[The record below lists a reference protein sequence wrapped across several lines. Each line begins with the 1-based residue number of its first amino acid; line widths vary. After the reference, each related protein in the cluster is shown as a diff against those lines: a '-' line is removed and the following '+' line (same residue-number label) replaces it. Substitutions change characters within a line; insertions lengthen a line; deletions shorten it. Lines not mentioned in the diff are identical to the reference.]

1 MTLQSLS
8 SLTPSPGASSVAKT
22 QESALARPERSGQT
36 GLDFSAYL
44 NQAMQSKEWAG
55 SHSPQRQALAD
66 MGPKALERTDAEAQG
81 LNSRPSASTESQTQR
96 DAIGKQP
103 VRDQDRSDNASSGG
117 THQELTQRALR
128 NASLR
133 AAQSRADAT
142 SGGRAGSSNVKTRK
156 TPDRHDDEAH
166 SPSATNN
173 AAGLMPPVMRH
184 PAPPTAG
191 PDTQDAARTTATPV
205 GTAGTLSPEMGDGVS
220 TTPVTAAPDSSG
232 NALEGLASASPG
244 TAGLTTVQLGPH
256 MQIITPGQG
265 VVNEQSLQA
274 FAQSMGIDA
283 NQLQQLITP
292 AATGSVDASGLRAG
306 VTATDALT
314 GTPILP
320 AAPTDASAIDLSQ
333 VVPAGLHLEDLHID
347 WVGGKRGTTD
357 LGTPST
363 LDVLGM
369 REGGI
374 GADAIT
380 SLQESADAG
389 AQEQHPDSNPGM
401 GQSGLGPNARALGPA
416 SAQTAQAPAPQ
427 SMTEHFEKLSAKLA
441 TEMAGRIHEQFSQG
455 EWKMKFALKP
465 ASLGQ
470 VDVQLEMRDGKLAAV
485 LQADNPMTQDLLQNG
500 SQRLR
505 DALSQMG
512 LSQSSVSVGD
522 GRSQAFQG
530 DRQSA
535 GQGSGMA
542 SAHPADNPDNSAST
556 VASTPRRDSL
566 SQLDFYA

>member
-1 MTLQSLS
+1 M
-8 SLTPSPGASSVAKT
+8 
-22 QESALARPERSGQT
+22 RPERSNQA

-44 NQAMQSKEWAG
+44 SQAMQSKEWAG
-55 SHSPQRQALAD
+55 ASNLQRQGLAD
-66 MGPKALERTDAEAQG
+66 LGPKDL
-81 LNSRPSASTESQTQR
+81 
-96 DAIGKQP
+96 
-103 VRDQDRSDNASSGG
+103 DRSAPGPQHKPANNESSGPAQRGASDNKTSHDDTRAQTPNTGG
-117 THQELTQRALR
+117 TRQELTQRALR

-133 AAQSRADAT
+133 AAQARAEANT
-142 SGGRAGSSNVKTRK
+142 SGRAAHGEVKSRK
-156 TPDRHDDEAH
+156 AAARHDDEARA
-166 SPSATNN
+166 ATAANTATSVLPN
-173 AAGLMPPVMRH
+173 AAHHPVQAAADSH
-184 PAPPTAG
+184 AQESLNSANSAVSVATPGVEAGHLLVPAATVST
-191 PDTQDAARTTATPV
+191 PDTSTLATTEAVP
-205 GTAGTLSPEMGDGVS
+205 AQ
-220 TTPVTAAPDSSG
+220 A
-232 NALEGLASASPG
+232 LAS
-244 TAGLTTVQLGPH
+244 AGLTTVQLSPYL
-256 MQIITPGQG
+256 QVITPGQG

-283 NQLQQLITP
+283 QVFKQLSTP
-292 AATGSVDASGLRAG
+292 AAPGSVDISGLRAG
-306 VTATDALT
+306 VTATDALN

-320 AAPTDASAIDLSQ
+320 AAPTDMSAIDLSQ
-333 VVPAGLHLEDLHID
+333 AVPAGLMLEDLHID
-347 WVGGKRGTTD
+347 WLGGRRS
-357 LGTPST
+357 LELSTPST

-369 REGGI
+369 RDGGNSP
-374 GADAIT
+374 DAVV

-389 AQEQHPDSNPGM
+389 TQGQSSDNNPGL
-401 GQSGLGPNARALGPA
+401 GQSHPGANGRTSGTA
-416 SAQTAQAPAPQ
+416 SAQSAHAPAAQ
-427 SMTEHFEKLSAKLA
+427 NMTEHFEKLSAKLA

-530 DRQSA
+530 DRQSG
-535 GQGSGMA
+535 GQGSGTA
-542 SAHPADNPDNSAST
+542 SSHPSDSLDDSVPA
-556 VASTPRRDSL
+556 VANAPRRNSL

>member
-1 MTLQSLS
+1 M
-8 SLTPSPGASSVAKT
+8 
-22 QESALARPERSGQT
+22 RPERSNQA

-44 NQAMQSKEWAG
+44 SQAMQSKEWAG
-55 SHSPQRQALAD
+55 ASNLQRQGLAD
-66 MGPKALERTDAEAQG
+66 LGPKDL
-81 LNSRPSASTESQTQR
+81 
-96 DAIGKQP
+96 
-103 VRDQDRSDNASSGG
+103 DRSAPGPQHKPANNESSGPAQRGASDNKTSHDDTRAQTPNTGG
-117 THQELTQRALR
+117 TRQELTQRALR

-133 AAQSRADAT
+133 AAQARAEANT
-142 SGGRAGSSNVKTRK
+142 SGRATHGEVKSRK
-156 TPDRHDDEAH
+156 AAARHDDEARA
-166 SPSATNN
+166 ATAANTATSVLPN
-173 AAGLMPPVMRH
+173 AAHHPVQAAADSH
-184 PAPPTAG
+184 AQKPLNSANSAVSVATPGDEAGHLLVPAAPVSI
-191 PDTQDAARTTATPV
+191 PDTSTLATTEAVP
-205 GTAGTLSPEMGDGVS
+205 AQ
-220 TTPVTAAPDSSG
+220 A
-232 NALEGLASASPG
+232 LAS
-244 TAGLTTVQLGPH
+244 AGLTTVQLSPH
-256 MQIITPGQG
+256 LQVITPGQG

-283 NQLQQLITP
+283 QVFKQLSTP
-292 AATGSVDASGLRAG
+292 AAPGSVDISGLRAG
-306 VTATDALT
+306 VTATDALN

-320 AAPTDASAIDLSQ
+320 AAPTDMSAIDLSQ
-333 VVPAGLHLEDLHID
+333 AVPAGLMLEDLHID
-347 WVGGKRGTTD
+347 WLGGRRS
-357 LGTPST
+357 LELSTPST

-369 REGGI
+369 RDGGNSP
-374 GADAIT
+374 DAVV

-389 AQEQHPDSNPGM
+389 TQGQSSDNNPGL
-401 GQSGLGPNARALGPA
+401 GQSHPGANGRTSGTA
-416 SAQTAQAPAPQ
+416 SAQSAHAPAAQ
-427 SMTEHFEKLSAKLA
+427 NMTEHFEKLSAKLA

-530 DRQSA
+530 DRQSG
-535 GQGSGMA
+535 GQGSGTA
-542 SAHPADNPDNSAST
+542 SSHPSDSLDDSVPA
-556 VASTPRRDSL
+556 VANAPRRNSL

>member
-1 MTLQSLS
+1 MTFQSLS
-8 SLTPSPGASSVAKT
+8 SLPAGPGASSVAKT
-22 QESALARPERSGQT
+22 QESAAARPERTGQT
-36 GLDFSAYL
+36 GVDFSAYL
-44 NQAMQSKEWAG
+44 NQVMQSKDWASA
-55 SHSPQRQALAD
+55 SHLQRQGLAD
-66 MGPKALERTDAEAQG
+66 LGPQALKSAAPDPSSNTSPNQSERATTEQRAAIEARS
-81 LNSRPSASTESQTQR
+81 SRDDT
-96 DAIGKQP
+96 
-103 VRDQDRSDNASSGG
+103 RSVKNGAGG

-133 AAQSRADAT
+133 AAQSRAESSAV
-142 SGGRAGSSNVKTRK
+142 GRAVNGDHKSRK
-156 TPDRHDDEAH
+156 AASRHDDEAH
-166 SPSATNN
+166 TASATNN
-173 AAGLMPPVMRH
+173 PAGIVPNAVQH
-184 PAPPTAG
+184 PLPQADDARV
-191 PDTQDAARTTATPV
+191 QDAARSTPPQVGMAGVPGTEAQTSLAQATQLTTTDLP
-205 GTAGTLSPEMGDGVS
+205 AGQASNTVL
-220 TTPVTAAPDSSG
+220 TQ
-232 NALEGLASASPG
+232 ASAA
-244 TAGLTTVQLGPH
+244 AGLTTVQLSPQMH
-256 MQIITPGQG
+256 IITPDQG

-283 NQLQQLITP
+283 NQFQQLLFPT
-292 AATGSVDASGLRAG
+292 ATGSVDASGLRAG
-306 VTATDALT
+306 VTATDALI

-320 AAPTDASAIDLSQ
+320 AAPTDLSAIDLSQ
-333 VVPAGLHLEDLHID
+333 VIPAGLQLEDLHID
-347 WVGGKRGTTD
+347 WMGGRRSTD
-357 LGTPST
+357 LSTPST

-369 REGGI
+369 RDGGL

-380 SLQESADAG
+380 ALQESADAG
-389 AQEQHPDSNPGM
+389 AQGQQPDSNPGM
-401 GQSGLGPNARALGPA
+401 GQSGLGGQARTAGPT
-416 SAQTAQAPAPQ
+416 SAQAANAPAPQ

-522 GRSQAFQG
+522 GRSQSFQG
-530 DRQSA
+530 DRQSG
-535 GQGSGMA
+535 GQGSGMG
-542 SAHPADNPDNSAST
+542 SARPTDHPDDAVTT
-556 VASTPRRDSL
+556 VANAPRRNSL

>member
-1 MTLQSLS
+1 
-8 SLTPSPGASSVAKT
+8 V
-22 QESALARPERSGQT
+22 RPERSNQA

-44 NQAMQSKEWAG
+44 SQAMQSKEWAG
-55 SHSPQRQALAD
+55 ASNLQRQGLAD
-66 MGPKALERTDAEAQG
+66 LGPKDL
-81 LNSRPSASTESQTQR
+81 
-96 DAIGKQP
+96 
-103 VRDQDRSDNASSGG
+103 DRSAPGPQHKPANNESSGPAQRGASDNKTSHDDTRAQTPNTGG
-117 THQELTQRALR
+117 TRQELTQRALR

-133 AAQSRADAT
+133 AAQARAEANT
-142 SGGRAGSSNVKTRK
+142 SGRAAHGEVKSRK
-156 TPDRHDDEAH
+156 AAARHDDEARA
-166 SPSATNN
+166 ATAANTATSVLPN
-173 AAGLMPPVMRH
+173 AAHHPVQAAADSH
-184 PAPPTAG
+184 AQKPLNSANSAVSVATPGVEAGHLLVPAAPVSI
-191 PDTQDAARTTATPV
+191 PDTTTLATTGAVP
-205 GTAGTLSPEMGDGVS
+205 AQ
-220 TTPVTAAPDSSG
+220 A
-232 NALEGLASASPG
+232 LAS
-244 TAGLTTVQLGPH
+244 AGLTTVQLSPH
-256 MQIITPGQG
+256 LQVITPGQG

-283 NQLQQLITP
+283 QVFKQLSTP
-292 AATGSVDASGLRAG
+292 AAPGSVDTSGLRAG
-306 VTATDALT
+306 VTATDALN

-320 AAPTDASAIDLSQ
+320 AAPTDMSAIDLSQ
-333 VVPAGLHLEDLHID
+333 AVPAGLMLEDLHID
-347 WVGGKRGTTD
+347 WLGGRRS
-357 LGTPST
+357 LELSTPST

-369 REGGI
+369 RDGGNSP
-374 GADAIT
+374 DAVV

-389 AQEQHPDSNPGM
+389 TQGQSSDNNPGL
-401 GQSGLGPNARALGPA
+401 GQSHPGANGRASGTA
-416 SAQTAQAPAPQ
+416 SAQSAHAPAAQ
-427 SMTEHFEKLSAKLA
+427 NMTEHFEKLSAKLA

-530 DRQSA
+530 DRQSG
-535 GQGSGMA
+535 GQGSGTA
-542 SAHPADNPDNSAST
+542 SSHPSDSLDDSVPA
-556 VASTPRRDSL
+556 VANAPRRNSL

>member
-1 MTLQSLS
+1 M
-8 SLTPSPGASSVAKT
+8 
-22 QESALARPERSGQT
+22 RPERSNQA

-44 NQAMQSKEWAG
+44 SQAMQSKEWAG
-55 SHSPQRQALAD
+55 ASNLQRQGLAD
-66 MGPKALERTDAEAQG
+66 LGPKDL
-81 LNSRPSASTESQTQR
+81 
-96 DAIGKQP
+96 
-103 VRDQDRSDNASSGG
+103 DRSAPGPQHKPANNESSGPAQRGASDNKTSHDDTRAQTPNTGG
-117 THQELTQRALR
+117 TRQELTQRALR

-133 AAQSRADAT
+133 AAQARAEANT
-142 SGGRAGSSNVKTRK
+142 SGRAAHGEVKSRK
-156 TPDRHDDEAH
+156 AAARHDDEARA
-166 SPSATNN
+166 ATAANTATSVLPN
-173 AAGLMPPVMRH
+173 AAHHPVQAAADSH
-184 PAPPTAG
+184 AQESLNSANSAVSVATPGVEAGHLLVPAATVNT
-191 PDTQDAARTTATPV
+191 PDTSTLATTEAVP
-205 GTAGTLSPEMGDGVS
+205 AQ
-220 TTPVTAAPDSSG
+220 A
-232 NALEGLASASPG
+232 LAS
-244 TAGLTTVQLGPH
+244 AGLTTVQLSPYL
-256 MQIITPGQG
+256 QVITPGQG

-283 NQLQQLITP
+283 QVFKQLSTP
-292 AATGSVDASGLRAG
+292 AAPGSVDISGLRAG
-306 VTATDALT
+306 VTATDALN

-320 AAPTDASAIDLSQ
+320 AAPTDMSAIDLSQ
-333 VVPAGLHLEDLHID
+333 AVPAGLMLEDLHID
-347 WVGGKRGTTD
+347 WLGGRRS
-357 LGTPST
+357 LELSTPST

-369 REGGI
+369 RDGGNSP
-374 GADAIT
+374 DAIV

-389 AQEQHPDSNPGM
+389 TQGQSSDNNPGL
-401 GQSGLGPNARALGPA
+401 GQSHPGANGRTSGTA
-416 SAQTAQAPAPQ
+416 SAQSAHAPAAQ
-427 SMTEHFEKLSAKLA
+427 NMTEHFEKLSAKLA

-530 DRQSA
+530 DRQSG
-535 GQGSGMA
+535 GQGSGTA
-542 SAHPADNPDNSAST
+542 SSHPSDSLDDSVPA
-556 VASTPRRDSL
+556 VANAPRRNSL

>member
-1 MTLQSLS
+1 M
-8 SLTPSPGASSVAKT
+8 
-22 QESALARPERSGQT
+22 RPERSNQA

-44 NQAMQSKEWAG
+44 SQAMQSKEWAG
-55 SHSPQRQALAD
+55 ASNLQRQGLAD
-66 MGPKALERTDAEAQG
+66 LGPKDL
-81 LNSRPSASTESQTQR
+81 
-96 DAIGKQP
+96 
-103 VRDQDRSDNASSGG
+103 DRSAPGAQPKPASHESAGSAQRGASDNKTPRDDTRAETPTAGG
-117 THQELTQRALR
+117 TRQELTQRALR

-133 AAQSRADAT
+133 AAQARAEANT
-142 SGGRAGSSNVKTRK
+142 SGRAAHGEVKSRK
-156 TPDRHDDEAH
+156 AAARHDDEARA
-166 SPSATNN
+166 ATAANTATSVLPN
-173 AAGLMPPVMRH
+173 AAHHPVQAAADSH
-184 PAPPTAG
+184 AQESLNSANSAVSVATPGVEAGHLLVPAAPVSI
-191 PDTQDAARTTATPV
+191 PDTSTLATTGAVP
-205 GTAGTLSPEMGDGVS
+205 AQ
-220 TTPVTAAPDSSG
+220 A
-232 NALEGLASASPG
+232 LAS
-244 TAGLTTVQLGPH
+244 AGLTTVQLSPYL
-256 MQIITPGQG
+256 QVITPGQG

-283 NQLQQLITP
+283 QVFKQLSTP
-292 AATGSVDASGLRAG
+292 AAPGSVDISGLRAG
-306 VTATDALT
+306 VTATDALN

-320 AAPTDASAIDLSQ
+320 AAPTDMSAIDLSQ
-333 VVPAGLHLEDLHID
+333 AVPAGLMLEDLHID
-347 WVGGKRGTTD
+347 WLGGRRS
-357 LGTPST
+357 LELSTPST

-369 REGGI
+369 RDGGNSP
-374 GADAIT
+374 DAVV

-389 AQEQHPDSNPGM
+389 TQGQSSDNNPGL
-401 GQSGLGPNARALGPA
+401 GQSHPGANGRTSGTA
-416 SAQTAQAPAPQ
+416 SAQSAHAPAAQ
-427 SMTEHFEKLSAKLA
+427 NMTEHFEKLSAKLA

-530 DRQSA
+530 DRQSG
-535 GQGSGMA
+535 GQGSGTA
-542 SAHPADNPDNSAST
+542 SSHPSDSLDDSVPA
-556 VASTPRRDSL
+556 VANAPRRNSL

>member
-1 MTLQSLS
+1 M
-8 SLTPSPGASSVAKT
+8 
-22 QESALARPERSGQT
+22 RPERSNQA

-44 NQAMQSKEWAG
+44 SQAMQSKEWAG
-55 SHSPQRQALAD
+55 ASNLQRQGLAD
-66 MGPKALERTDAEAQG
+66 LGPKDL
-81 LNSRPSASTESQTQR
+81 
-96 DAIGKQP
+96 
-103 VRDQDRSDNASSGG
+103 DRSAPGPQHKPANNESSGPAQRGASDNKTSHDDTRAQTPNTGG
-117 THQELTQRALR
+117 TRQELTQRALR

-133 AAQSRADAT
+133 AAQARAEANT
-142 SGGRAGSSNVKTRK
+142 SGRAAHGEVKSRK
-156 TPDRHDDEAH
+156 AAARHDDEARA
-166 SPSATNN
+166 ATAANTATSVLPN
-173 AAGLMPPVMRH
+173 AAHHPVQAAADSH
-184 PAPPTAG
+184 AQESLNSANSAASVATPGVEAGHLLVPAAPVSI
-191 PDTQDAARTTATPV
+191 PDTSTLATTGAVP
-205 GTAGTLSPEMGDGVS
+205 AQ
-220 TTPVTAAPDSSG
+220 A
-232 NALEGLASASPG
+232 LAS
-244 TAGLTTVQLGPH
+244 AGLTTVQLSPH
-256 MQIITPGQG
+256 LQVITPGQG

-283 NQLQQLITP
+283 QVFKQLSTP
-292 AATGSVDASGLRAG
+292 AAPGSVNISGLRAG
-306 VTATDALT
+306 VTATDALN

-320 AAPTDASAIDLSQ
+320 AAPTDMSAIDLSQ
-333 VVPAGLHLEDLHID
+333 AVPAGLMLEDLHID
-347 WVGGKRGTTD
+347 WLGGRRS
-357 LGTPST
+357 LELSTPST

-369 REGGI
+369 RDGGNSP
-374 GADAIT
+374 DAVV

-389 AQEQHPDSNPGM
+389 TQGQSSDNNPGL
-401 GQSGLGPNARALGPA
+401 GQSHPGANGRASGTA
-416 SAQTAQAPAPQ
+416 SAQSAHAPAAQ
-427 SMTEHFEKLSAKLA
+427 NMTEHFEKLSAKLA

-530 DRQSA
+530 DRQSG
-535 GQGSGMA
+535 GQGSGTA
-542 SAHPADNPDNSAST
+542 SSHPSDSLDDSVPA
-556 VASTPRRDSL
+556 VANAPRRNSL

>member
-1 MTLQSLS
+1 M
-8 SLTPSPGASSVAKT
+8 
-22 QESALARPERSGQT
+22 RPERSNQA

-44 NQAMQSKEWAG
+44 SQAMQSKEWAG
-55 SHSPQRQALAD
+55 ASNLQRQGLAD
-66 MGPKALERTDAEAQG
+66 LGPKDL
-81 LNSRPSASTESQTQR
+81 
-96 DAIGKQP
+96 
-103 VRDQDRSDNASSGG
+103 DRSAPGPQHKPANNESSGPAQRGASDNKTSHDDTRAQTPNTGG
-117 THQELTQRALR
+117 TRQELTQRALR

-133 AAQSRADAT
+133 AAQARAEANT
-142 SGGRAGSSNVKTRK
+142 SGRAAHGEVKSRK
-156 TPDRHDDEAH
+156 AAARHDDEARA
-166 SPSATNN
+166 ATAANTATSVLPN
-173 AAGLMPPVMRH
+173 AAHHPVQAAADSH
-184 PAPPTAG
+184 AQEPLNSANSAASVATPGDEAGHLLVPAAPVSI
-191 PDTQDAARTTATPV
+191 PDTTTLATTGAVP
-205 GTAGTLSPEMGDGVS
+205 AQ
-220 TTPVTAAPDSSG
+220 A
-232 NALEGLASASPG
+232 LAS
-244 TAGLTTVQLGPH
+244 AGLTTVQLSPH
-256 MQIITPGQG
+256 LQVITPGQG

-283 NQLQQLITP
+283 QVFKQLSTP
-292 AATGSVDASGLRAG
+292 AAPGSVDISGLRAG
-306 VTATDALT
+306 VTATDALN

-320 AAPTDASAIDLSQ
+320 AAPTDMSAIDLSQ
-333 VVPAGLHLEDLHID
+333 AVPAGLMLEDLHID
-347 WVGGKRGTTD
+347 WLGGRRS
-357 LGTPST
+357 LELSTPST

-369 REGGI
+369 RDGGNSP
-374 GADAIT
+374 DAVV

-389 AQEQHPDSNPGM
+389 TQGQSSDNNPGL
-401 GQSGLGPNARALGPA
+401 GQSHPGANGRTSGTA
-416 SAQTAQAPAPQ
+416 SAQSAHAPAAQ
-427 SMTEHFEKLSAKLA
+427 NMTEHFEKLSAKLA

-530 DRQSA
+530 DRQSG
-535 GQGSGMA
+535 GQGSGTA
-542 SAHPADNPDNSAST
+542 SSHPSDSLDDSVPA
-556 VASTPRRDSL
+556 VANAPRRNSL

>member
-1 MTLQSLS
+1 M
-8 SLTPSPGASSVAKT
+8 
-22 QESALARPERSGQT
+22 RPERSNQA

-44 NQAMQSKEWAG
+44 SQAMQSKEWAG
-55 SHSPQRQALAD
+55 ASNLQRQGLAD
-66 MGPKALERTDAEAQG
+66 LGPKDL
-81 LNSRPSASTESQTQR
+81 
-96 DAIGKQP
+96 
-103 VRDQDRSDNASSGG
+103 DRSAPGPQHKPANNESSGPAQRGASDNKTSHDDTRAQTPNTGG
-117 THQELTQRALR
+117 TRQELTQRALR

-133 AAQSRADAT
+133 AAQARAEANT
-142 SGGRAGSSNVKTRK
+142 SGRAAHGEVKSRK
-156 TPDRHDDEAH
+156 AAARHDDEARA
-166 SPSATNN
+166 ATAANTATSVLPN
-173 AAGLMPPVMRH
+173 AAHHPVQAAADSH
-184 PAPPTAG
+184 AQKPLNSANSAVSVATPGDEAGHLLVPAAPVSI
-191 PDTQDAARTTATPV
+191 PDTS
-205 GTAGTLSPEMGDGVS
+205 TLAITEAVP
-220 TTPVTAAPDSSG
+220 AQ
-232 NALEGLASASPG
+232 ALGS
-244 TAGLTTVQLGPH
+244 AGLTTVQLSPH
-256 MQIITPGQG
+256 LQVITPGQG

-283 NQLQQLITP
+283 QVFKQLSTP
-292 AATGSVDASGLRAG
+292 AAPGSVDISGLRAG
-306 VTATDALT
+306 VTATDALN

-320 AAPTDASAIDLSQ
+320 AAPTDMSAIDLSQ
-333 VVPAGLHLEDLHID
+333 VVPAGLMLEDLHID
-347 WVGGKRGTTD
+347 WLGGRRS
-357 LGTPST
+357 LELSTPST

-369 REGGI
+369 RDGGNSP
-374 GADAIT
+374 DAVV

-389 AQEQHPDSNPGM
+389 TQGQSSDNNPGL
-401 GQSGLGPNARALGPA
+401 GQSHPGANGRTSGTA
-416 SAQTAQAPAPQ
+416 SAQSAHAPAAQ
-427 SMTEHFEKLSAKLA
+427 NMTEHFEKLSAKLA

-530 DRQSA
+530 DRQSG
-535 GQGSGMA
+535 GQGSGTA
-542 SAHPADNPDNSAST
+542 SSHPSDSLDDSVPA
-556 VASTPRRDSL
+556 VANAPRRNSL

>member
-1 MTLQSLS
+1 M
-8 SLTPSPGASSVAKT
+8 
-22 QESALARPERSGQT
+22 RPERSNQA

-44 NQAMQSKEWAG
+44 SQAMQSKEWAG
-55 SHSPQRQALAD
+55 ASNLQRQGLAD
-66 MGPKALERTDAEAQG
+66 LGPKDL
-81 LNSRPSASTESQTQR
+81 
-96 DAIGKQP
+96 
-103 VRDQDRSDNASSGG
+103 DRSAPGPQHKPANNESSGPAQRGASDNKTSHDDTRAQTPNTGG
-117 THQELTQRALR
+117 TRQELTQRALR

-133 AAQSRADAT
+133 AAQARAEANT
-142 SGGRAGSSNVKTRK
+142 SGRATHGEVKSRK
-156 TPDRHDDEAH
+156 AAARHDDEARA
-166 SPSATNN
+166 ATAANTATSVLPN
-173 AAGLMPPVMRH
+173 AAHHPVQAAADSH
-184 PAPPTAG
+184 AQESLNSANSAASVATPGDEAGHLLVPAAPVSI
-191 PDTQDAARTTATPV
+191 PDTTTLATTGAVP
-205 GTAGTLSPEMGDGVS
+205 AQ
-220 TTPVTAAPDSSG
+220 A
-232 NALEGLASASPG
+232 LAS
-244 TAGLTTVQLGPH
+244 AGLTTVQLSPH
-256 MQIITPGQG
+256 LQVITPGQG

-283 NQLQQLITP
+283 QVFKQLSTP
-292 AATGSVDASGLRAG
+292 AAPGSVDISGLRAG
-306 VTATDALT
+306 VTATDALN

-320 AAPTDASAIDLSQ
+320 AASTDMSAIDLSQ
-333 VVPAGLHLEDLHID
+333 AVPAGLMLEDLHID
-347 WVGGKRGTTD
+347 WLGGRRS
-357 LGTPST
+357 LELSTPST

-369 REGGI
+369 RDGGNSP
-374 GADAIT
+374 DAVV

-389 AQEQHPDSNPGM
+389 TQGQSSDNNPGL
-401 GQSGLGPNARALGPA
+401 GQSHPGANGRASGTA
-416 SAQTAQAPAPQ
+416 SAQSAHAPAAQ
-427 SMTEHFEKLSAKLA
+427 NMTEHFEKLSAKLA

-530 DRQSA
+530 DRQSG
-535 GQGSGMA
+535 GQGSGTA
-542 SAHPADNPDNSAST
+542 SSHPSDSLDDSVPA
-556 VASTPRRDSL
+556 VANAPRRNSL

>member
-1 MTLQSLS
+1 M
-8 SLTPSPGASSVAKT
+8 
-22 QESALARPERSGQT
+22 RPERSNQA

-44 NQAMQSKEWAG
+44 SQAMQSKEWAG
-55 SHSPQRQALAD
+55 ASNLQRQGLAD
-66 MGPKALERTDAEAQG
+66 LGPKDL
-81 LNSRPSASTESQTQR
+81 
-96 DAIGKQP
+96 
-103 VRDQDRSDNASSGG
+103 DRSAPGPQHKPANNESSGPAQRGASDNKTSHDDTRAQTPNTGG
-117 THQELTQRALR
+117 TRQELTQRALR

-133 AAQSRADAT
+133 AAQARAEANT
-142 SGGRAGSSNVKTRK
+142 SGRAAHGEVKSRK
-156 TPDRHDDEAH
+156 AAARHDDEARA
-166 SPSATNN
+166 ATAANTATSVLPN
-173 AAGLMPPVMRH
+173 AAHHPVQAAADSH
-184 PAPPTAG
+184 AQEPLNSANSAVSVATPGVEAGHLLVPAATVST
-191 PDTQDAARTTATPV
+191 PDTSTLATTEAVP
-205 GTAGTLSPEMGDGVS
+205 AQ
-220 TTPVTAAPDSSG
+220 A
-232 NALEGLASASPG
+232 LAS
-244 TAGLTTVQLGPH
+244 AGLTTVQLSPYL
-256 MQIITPGQG
+256 QVITPGQG

-283 NQLQQLITP
+283 QVFKQLSTP
-292 AATGSVDASGLRAG
+292 AAPGSVDTSGLRAG
-306 VTATDALT
+306 VTATDALN

-320 AAPTDASAIDLSQ
+320 AAPTDMSAIDLSQ
-333 VVPAGLHLEDLHID
+333 AVPAGLMLEDLHID
-347 WVGGKRGTTD
+347 WLGGRRS
-357 LGTPST
+357 LELSTPST

-369 REGGI
+369 RDGGNSP
-374 GADAIT
+374 DAVV

-389 AQEQHPDSNPGM
+389 TQGQSSDNNPGL
-401 GQSGLGPNARALGPA
+401 GQSHPGANGRTSGTA
-416 SAQTAQAPAPQ
+416 SAQSAHAPAAQ
-427 SMTEHFEKLSAKLA
+427 NMTEHFEKLSAKLA

-530 DRQSA
+530 NRQSG
-535 GQGSGMA
+535 GQGSGTA
-542 SAHPADNPDNSAST
+542 SSHPSDSLDDSVPA
-556 VASTPRRDSL
+556 VANAPRRNSL

>member
-1 MTLQSLS
+1 M
-8 SLTPSPGASSVAKT
+8 
-22 QESALARPERSGQT
+22 RPERSNQA

-44 NQAMQSKEWAG
+44 SQAMQSKEWAG
-55 SHSPQRQALAD
+55 ASNLQRQGLAD
-66 MGPKALERTDAEAQG
+66 LGPKDL
-81 LNSRPSASTESQTQR
+81 
-96 DAIGKQP
+96 
-103 VRDQDRSDNASSGG
+103 DRSAPGPQHKPANNESSGPAQRGASDNKTSHDDTRAQTPNTGG
-117 THQELTQRALR
+117 TRQELTQRALR

-133 AAQSRADAT
+133 AAQARAEANT
-142 SGGRAGSSNVKTRK
+142 SGRATHGEVKSRK
-156 TPDRHDDEAH
+156 AAARHDDEARA
-166 SPSATNN
+166 ATAANTATSVLPN
-173 AAGLMPPVMRH
+173 AAHHPVQAAADSH
-184 PAPPTAG
+184 AQESLNSANSAASVATPGDEAGHLLVPAAPVSI
-191 PDTQDAARTTATPV
+191 PDTSTLATTEAVP
-205 GTAGTLSPEMGDGVS
+205 AQ
-220 TTPVTAAPDSSG
+220 A
-232 NALEGLASASPG
+232 LAS
-244 TAGLTTVQLGPH
+244 AGLTTVQLSPYL
-256 MQIITPGQG
+256 QVITPGQG

-283 NQLQQLITP
+283 QVFKQLSTP
-292 AATGSVDASGLRAG
+292 AAPGSVDISGLRAG
-306 VTATDALT
+306 VTATDALN

-320 AAPTDASAIDLSQ
+320 AAPTDMSAIDLSQ
-333 VVPAGLHLEDLHID
+333 AVPAGLMLEDLHID
-347 WVGGKRGTTD
+347 WLGGRRS
-357 LGTPST
+357 LELSTPST

-369 REGGI
+369 RDGGNSP
-374 GADAIT
+374 DAVV

-389 AQEQHPDSNPGM
+389 TQGQSSDNNPGL
-401 GQSGLGPNARALGPA
+401 GQSHPGANGRASGTA
-416 SAQTAQAPAPQ
+416 SAQSAHAPAAQ
-427 SMTEHFEKLSAKLA
+427 NMTEHFEKLSAKLA

-530 DRQSA
+530 DRQSG
-535 GQGSGMA
+535 GQGSGTA
-542 SAHPADNPDNSAST
+542 SSHPSDSLDDSVPA
-556 VASTPRRDSL
+556 VANAPRRNSL

>member
-1 MTLQSLS
+1 M
-8 SLTPSPGASSVAKT
+8 
-22 QESALARPERSGQT
+22 RPERSNQA

-44 NQAMQSKEWAG
+44 SQAMQSKEWAG
-55 SHSPQRQALAD
+55 ASNLQRQGLAD
-66 MGPKALERTDAEAQG
+66 LGPKDLDR
-81 LNSRPSASTESQTQR
+81 SASGPQPKAANNESAGPAQR
-96 DAIGKQP
+96 GA
-103 VRDQDRSDNASSGG
+103 SDNKTPRDDTRAETPTAGG
-117 THQELTQRALR
+117 TRQELTQRALR

-133 AAQSRADAT
+133 AAQTRAEAHA
-142 SGGRAGSSNVKTRK
+142 SGRVANGEVKTRK
-156 TPDRHDDEAH
+156 AAARHDDEARAATAANT
-166 SPSATNN
+166 ATNVLPN
-173 AAGLMPPVMRH
+173 ATHHPVQAAGDSHAQEPLQSANSAVSVATPGVEAGHLLVPAAPVS
-184 PAPPTAG
+184 T
-191 PDTQDAARTTATPV
+191 PDTSTLATTEAVP
-205 GTAGTLSPEMGDGVS
+205 AQLPSHS
-220 TTPVTAAPDSSG
+220 QAPASS
-232 NALEGLASASPG
+232 
-244 TAGLTTVQLGPH
+244 GLTTVQLSPH
-256 MQIITPGQG
+256 LQVITPGQG

-283 NQLQQLITP
+283 QVFKQLSTP
-292 AATGSVDASGLRAG
+292 AAPGSMDTSGLRAG
-306 VTATDALT
+306 VTATDALN

-320 AAPTDASAIDLSQ
+320 AAPTDMSAIDLSQ
-333 VVPAGLHLEDLHID
+333 AVPAGLMLEDLHID
-347 WVGGKRGTTD
+347 WLGGRRS
-357 LGTPST
+357 LELSTPST

-369 REGGI
+369 RDGGNSPE
-374 GADAIT
+374 AIA

-389 AQEQHPDSNPGM
+389 AQGQSSDNNPGL
-401 GQSGLGPNARALGPA
+401 GQSHLGANGRTSGTA
-416 SAQTAQAPAPQ
+416 SAQSAHAPAAQ
-427 SMTEHFEKLSAKLA
+427 NMTEHFEKLSAKLA

-530 DRQSA
+530 DRQSG
-535 GQGSGMA
+535 GQGSGTA
-542 SAHPADNPDNSAST
+542 SSHPSDSLDDSVAT
-556 VASTPRRDSL
+556 VANAPRRNSL

>member
-1 MTLQSLS
+1 
-8 SLTPSPGASSVAKT
+8 V
-22 QESALARPERSGQT
+22 RPERSNQA

-44 NQAMQSKEWAG
+44 SQAMQSKEWAG
-55 SHSPQRQALAD
+55 ASNLQRQGLAD
-66 MGPKALERTDAEAQG
+66 LGPKDLDRSAPGPQHKPANNESSGPAQRGASDNKTSHDDTRAEA
-81 LNSRPSASTESQTQR
+81 P
-96 DAIGKQP
+96 
-103 VRDQDRSDNASSGG
+103 NAGG
-117 THQELTQRALR
+117 TRQELTQRALR

-133 AAQSRADAT
+133 AAQARAEANT
-142 SGGRAGSSNVKTRK
+142 SGRAAHGEVKSRK
-156 TPDRHDDEAH
+156 AAARHDDEARA
-166 SPSATNN
+166 ATAANTATSVLPN
-173 AAGLMPPVMRH
+173 AAHHPVQAAADSH
-184 PAPPTAG
+184 AQESLNSANSAVSVATPGVEAGHLLVPAAPVST
-191 PDTQDAARTTATPV
+191 PDTSTLATTEAVP
-205 GTAGTLSPEMGDGVS
+205 AQLQSQ
-220 TTPVTAAPDSSG
+220 A
-232 NALEGLASASPG
+232 LASS
-244 TAGLTTVQLGPH
+244 GLTTVQLSPH
-256 MQIITPGQG
+256 LQVITPGQG

-283 NQLQQLITP
+283 QVFKQLSTP
-292 AATGSVDASGLRAG
+292 AAPGSVDISGLRAG
-306 VTATDALT
+306 VTATDALN

-320 AAPTDASAIDLSQ
+320 AAPTDMSAIDLSQ
-333 VVPAGLHLEDLHID
+333 AVPAGLMLEDLHID
-347 WVGGKRGTTD
+347 WLGGRRS
-357 LGTPST
+357 LELSTPST

-369 REGGI
+369 RDGGNSP
-374 GADAIT
+374 DAVV

-389 AQEQHPDSNPGM
+389 TQGQSSDNNPGL
-401 GQSGLGPNARALGPA
+401 GQSHPGANGRASGTA
-416 SAQTAQAPAPQ
+416 SAQSAHAPAAQ
-427 SMTEHFEKLSAKLA
+427 NMTEHFEKLSAKLA

-530 DRQSA
+530 DRQSG
-535 GQGSGMA
+535 GQGSGTA
-542 SAHPADNPDNSAST
+542 SSHPSDSLDDSVPA
-556 VASTPRRDSL
+556 VANAPRRNSL

>member
-1 MTLQSLS
+1 M
-8 SLTPSPGASSVAKT
+8 
-22 QESALARPERSGQT
+22 RPERSNQA

-44 NQAMQSKEWAG
+44 SQAMQSKEWAG
-55 SHSPQRQALAD
+55 ASNLQRQGLAD
-66 MGPKALERTDAEAQG
+66 LGPKDL
-81 LNSRPSASTESQTQR
+81 
-96 DAIGKQP
+96 
-103 VRDQDRSDNASSGG
+103 DRSAPGPQHKPANNESSGPAQRGASDNKTSHDDTRAQTPNTGG
-117 THQELTQRALR
+117 TRQELTQRALR

-133 AAQSRADAT
+133 AAQARAEANT
-142 SGGRAGSSNVKTRK
+142 SGRAAHGEVKSRK
-156 TPDRHDDEAH
+156 AAARHDDEARA
-166 SPSATNN
+166 ATAANTATSVLPN
-173 AAGLMPPVMRH
+173 AAHHPVQAAADSH
-184 PAPPTAG
+184 AQESLNSANSAVSVATPGVEAGHLLVPAAPVSI
-191 PDTQDAARTTATPV
+191 PDTTTLATTGAVP
-205 GTAGTLSPEMGDGVS
+205 AQ
-220 TTPVTAAPDSSG
+220 A
-232 NALEGLASASPG
+232 LAS
-244 TAGLTTVQLGPH
+244 AGLTTVQLSPYL
-256 MQIITPGQG
+256 QVITPGQG

-283 NQLQQLITP
+283 QVFKQLSTP
-292 AATGSVDASGLRAG
+292 AAPGSVDISGLRAG
-306 VTATDALT
+306 VTATDALN

-320 AAPTDASAIDLSQ
+320 AAPTDMSAIDLSQ
-333 VVPAGLHLEDLHID
+333 AVPAGLMLEDLHID
-347 WVGGKRGTTD
+347 WLGGRRS
-357 LGTPST
+357 LELSTPST

-369 REGGI
+369 RDGGNSP
-374 GADAIT
+374 DAVV

-389 AQEQHPDSNPGM
+389 TQGQSSDNNPGL
-401 GQSGLGPNARALGPA
+401 GQSHPGANGRTSGTA
-416 SAQTAQAPAPQ
+416 SAQSAHAPAAQ
-427 SMTEHFEKLSAKLA
+427 NMTEHFEKLSAKLA

-530 DRQSA
+530 DRQSG
-535 GQGSGMA
+535 GQGSGTA
-542 SAHPADNPDNSAST
+542 SSHPSDSLDDSVPA
-556 VASTPRRDSL
+556 VANAPRRNSL

>member
-1 MTLQSLS
+1 M
-8 SLTPSPGASSVAKT
+8 
-22 QESALARPERSGQT
+22 RPERSNQA

-44 NQAMQSKEWAG
+44 SQAMQSKEWAG
-55 SHSPQRQALAD
+55 ASNLQRQGLAD
-66 MGPKALERTDAEAQG
+66 LGPKDL
-81 LNSRPSASTESQTQR
+81 
-96 DAIGKQP
+96 
-103 VRDQDRSDNASSGG
+103 DRSAPGPQHKPANNESSGPAQRGASDNKTSHDDTRAQTPNTGG
-117 THQELTQRALR
+117 TRQELTQRALR

-133 AAQSRADAT
+133 AAQARAEANT
-142 SGGRAGSSNVKTRK
+142 SGRATHGEVKSRK
-156 TPDRHDDEAH
+156 AAARHDDEARA
-166 SPSATNN
+166 ATAANTATSVLPN
-173 AAGLMPPVMRH
+173 AAHHPVQAAADSH
-184 PAPPTAG
+184 AQEPLNSANSAASVATPGDEAGHLLVPAAPVSI
-191 PDTQDAARTTATPV
+191 PDTTTLATTGAVP
-205 GTAGTLSPEMGDGVS
+205 AQ
-220 TTPVTAAPDSSG
+220 A
-232 NALEGLASASPG
+232 LAS
-244 TAGLTTVQLGPH
+244 AGLTTVQLSPH
-256 MQIITPGQG
+256 LQVITPGQG

-283 NQLQQLITP
+283 RVFKQLSTP
-292 AATGSVDASGLRAG
+292 AAPGSVDISGLRAG
-306 VTATDALT
+306 VTATDALN

-320 AAPTDASAIDLSQ
+320 AASTDMSAIDLSQ
-333 VVPAGLHLEDLHID
+333 AVPAGLMLEDLHID
-347 WVGGKRGTTD
+347 WLGGRRS
-357 LGTPST
+357 LELSTPST

-369 REGGI
+369 RDGGNSP
-374 GADAIT
+374 DAVV

-389 AQEQHPDSNPGM
+389 TQGQSSDNNPGL
-401 GQSGLGPNARALGPA
+401 GQSHPGANGRASGTA
-416 SAQTAQAPAPQ
+416 SAQSAHAPAAQ
-427 SMTEHFEKLSAKLA
+427 NMTEHFEKLSAKLA

-530 DRQSA
+530 DRQSG
-535 GQGSGMA
+535 GQGSGTA
-542 SAHPADNPDNSAST
+542 SSHPSDSLDDSVPA
-556 VASTPRRDSL
+556 VANAPRRNSL

>member
-1 MTLQSLS
+1 M
-8 SLTPSPGASSVAKT
+8 
-22 QESALARPERSGQT
+22 RPERSNQA

-44 NQAMQSKEWAG
+44 SQAMQSKEWAG
-55 SHSPQRQALAD
+55 ASNLQRQGLAD
-66 MGPKALERTDAEAQG
+66 LGPKDL
-81 LNSRPSASTESQTQR
+81 
-96 DAIGKQP
+96 
-103 VRDQDRSDNASSGG
+103 DRSAPGPQHKPANNESSGPAQRGASDNKTSHDDTRAQTPNTGG
-117 THQELTQRALR
+117 TRQELTQRALR

-133 AAQSRADAT
+133 AAQARAEANT
-142 SGGRAGSSNVKTRK
+142 SGRAAHGEVKSRK
-156 TPDRHDDEAH
+156 AAARHDDEARAATAANTA
-166 SPSATNN
+166 PSSILPN
-173 AAGLMPPVMRH
+173 AAHHPVQAAADSH
-184 PAPPTAG
+184 AQKPLNSANSAVSVATPGDEAGHLLVPAAPVSI
-191 PDTQDAARTTATPV
+191 PDTS
-205 GTAGTLSPEMGDGVS
+205 TLAITEAVP
-220 TTPVTAAPDSSG
+220 AQ
-232 NALEGLASASPG
+232 ALGS
-244 TAGLTTVQLGPH
+244 AGLTTVQLSPH
-256 MQIITPGQG
+256 LQVITPGQG

-283 NQLQQLITP
+283 QVFKQLSTP
-292 AATGSVDASGLRAG
+292 AAPGSVDISGLRAG
-306 VTATDALT
+306 VTATDALN

-320 AAPTDASAIDLSQ
+320 AAPTDMSAIDLSQ
-333 VVPAGLHLEDLHID
+333 VVPAGLMLEDLHID
-347 WVGGKRGTTD
+347 WLGGRRS
-357 LGTPST
+357 LELSTPST

-369 REGGI
+369 RDGGNSP
-374 GADAIT
+374 DAVV

-389 AQEQHPDSNPGM
+389 TQGQSSDHNPGL
-401 GQSGLGPNARALGPA
+401 GQSHPGANGRTSGTA
-416 SAQTAQAPAPQ
+416 SAQSAHAPAAQ
-427 SMTEHFEKLSAKLA
+427 NMTEHFEKLSAKLA

-530 DRQSA
+530 DRQSG
-535 GQGSGMA
+535 GQGSGTA
-542 SAHPADNPDNSAST
+542 SSHPSDSLDDSVPA
-556 VASTPRRDSL
+556 VANAPRRNSL

>member
-1 MTLQSLS
+1 
-8 SLTPSPGASSVAKT
+8 V
-22 QESALARPERSGQT
+22 RPERSNQA

-44 NQAMQSKEWAG
+44 SQAMQSKEWAG
-55 SHSPQRQALAD
+55 ASNLQRQGLAD
-66 MGPKALERTDAEAQG
+66 LGPKDL
-81 LNSRPSASTESQTQR
+81 
-96 DAIGKQP
+96 
-103 VRDQDRSDNASSGG
+103 DRSAPGPQHKPANNESSGPAQRGASDNKTSHDDTRAQTPNTGG
-117 THQELTQRALR
+117 TRQELTQRALR

-133 AAQSRADAT
+133 AAQARAEANT
-142 SGGRAGSSNVKTRK
+142 SGRATHGEVKSRK
-156 TPDRHDDEAH
+156 AAARHDDEARA
-166 SPSATNN
+166 ATAANTATSVLPN
-173 AAGLMPPVMRH
+173 AAHHPVQAAADSH
-184 PAPPTAG
+184 AQESLNSANSAASVATPGDEAGHLLVPAAPVSI
-191 PDTQDAARTTATPV
+191 PDTTTLATTGAVP
-205 GTAGTLSPEMGDGVS
+205 AQ
-220 TTPVTAAPDSSG
+220 A
-232 NALEGLASASPG
+232 LAS
-244 TAGLTTVQLGPH
+244 AGLTTVQLSPH
-256 MQIITPGQG
+256 LQVITPGQG

-283 NQLQQLITP
+283 QVFKQLSTP
-292 AATGSVDASGLRAG
+292 AAPGSVDISGLRAG
-306 VTATDALT
+306 VTATDALN

-320 AAPTDASAIDLSQ
+320 AAPTDMSAIDLSQ
-333 VVPAGLHLEDLHID
+333 AVPAGLMLEDLHID
-347 WVGGKRGTTD
+347 WLGGRRS
-357 LGTPST
+357 LELSTPST

-369 REGGI
+369 RDGGNSP
-374 GADAIT
+374 DAVV

-389 AQEQHPDSNPGM
+389 TQGQSSDNNPGL
-401 GQSGLGPNARALGPA
+401 GQSHPGANGRASGTA
-416 SAQTAQAPAPQ
+416 SAQSAHAPAAQ
-427 SMTEHFEKLSAKLA
+427 NMTEHFEKLSAKLA

-530 DRQSA
+530 NRQSG
-535 GQGSGMA
+535 GQGSGTA
-542 SAHPADNPDNSAST
+542 SSHPSDSLDDSVPA
-556 VASTPRRDSL
+556 VANAPRRNSL

>member
-1 MTLQSLS
+1 M
-8 SLTPSPGASSVAKT
+8 
-22 QESALARPERSGQT
+22 RPERSNQA

-44 NQAMQSKEWAG
+44 SQAMQSKEWAG
-55 SHSPQRQALAD
+55 ASNLQRQGLAD
-66 MGPKALERTDAEAQG
+66 LGPKDL
-81 LNSRPSASTESQTQR
+81 
-96 DAIGKQP
+96 
-103 VRDQDRSDNASSGG
+103 DRSAPGPQHKPANNESSGPAQRGASDNKTSHDDTRAQTPNTGG
-117 THQELTQRALR
+117 TRQELTQRALR

-133 AAQSRADAT
+133 AAQARAEANT
-142 SGGRAGSSNVKTRK
+142 SGRAAHGEVKSRK
-156 TPDRHDDEAH
+156 AAARHDDEARA
-166 SPSATNN
+166 ATAANTATSVLPN
-173 AAGLMPPVMRH
+173 AAHHPVQAAADSH
-184 PAPPTAG
+184 AQEPLNSANSAVSVATPGVEAGHLLVPAATVST
-191 PDTQDAARTTATPV
+191 PDTSTLATTEAVP
-205 GTAGTLSPEMGDGVS
+205 AQ
-220 TTPVTAAPDSSG
+220 A
-232 NALEGLASASPG
+232 LAS
-244 TAGLTTVQLGPH
+244 AGLTTVQLSPYL
-256 MQIITPGQG
+256 QVITPGQG

-283 NQLQQLITP
+283 QVFKQLSTP
-292 AATGSVDASGLRAG
+292 AAPGSVDTSGLRAG
-306 VTATDALT
+306 VTATDALN

-320 AAPTDASAIDLSQ
+320 AAPTDMSAIDLSQ
-333 VVPAGLHLEDLHID
+333 AVPAGLMLEDLHID
-347 WVGGKRGTTD
+347 WLGGRRS
-357 LGTPST
+357 LELSTPST

-369 REGGI
+369 RDGGNSP
-374 GADAIT
+374 DAIV

-389 AQEQHPDSNPGM
+389 TQGQSSDNNPGL
-401 GQSGLGPNARALGPA
+401 GQSHPGANGRASGTA
-416 SAQTAQAPAPQ
+416 SAQSAHAPAAQ
-427 SMTEHFEKLSAKLA
+427 NMTEHFEKLSAKLA

-530 DRQSA
+530 DRQSG
-535 GQGSGMA
+535 GQGSGTA
-542 SAHPADNPDNSAST
+542 SSHPSDSLDDSVPT
-556 VASTPRRDSL
+556 VANAPRRNSL

>member
-1 MTLQSLS
+1 M
-8 SLTPSPGASSVAKT
+8 
-22 QESALARPERSGQT
+22 RPERSNQA

-44 NQAMQSKEWAG
+44 SQAMQSKEWAG
-55 SHSPQRQALAD
+55 ASNLQRQGLAD
-66 MGPKALERTDAEAQG
+66 LGPKDL
-81 LNSRPSASTESQTQR
+81 
-96 DAIGKQP
+96 
-103 VRDQDRSDNASSGG
+103 DRSAPGPQHKPANNESSGPAQRGASDNKTSHDDTRAQTPNTGG
-117 THQELTQRALR
+117 TRQELTQRALR

-133 AAQSRADAT
+133 AAQARAEANT
-142 SGGRAGSSNVKTRK
+142 SGRATHGEVKSRK
-156 TPDRHDDEAH
+156 AAARHDDEARA
-166 SPSATNN
+166 ATAANTATSVLPN
-173 AAGLMPPVMRH
+173 AAHHPVQAAADSH
-184 PAPPTAG
+184 AQKPLNSANSAVSEATPGDEAVHLLVPAAPVSI
-191 PDTQDAARTTATPV
+191 PDTSNLAITEAVPAQA
-205 GTAGTLSPEMGDGVS
+205 
-220 TTPVTAAPDSSG
+220 
-232 NALEGLASASPG
+232 LAS
-244 TAGLTTVQLGPH
+244 AGLTTVQLSPH
-256 MQIITPGQG
+256 LQVITPGQG

-283 NQLQQLITP
+283 QVFKQLSTP
-292 AATGSVDASGLRAG
+292 AAPGSVDISGLRAG
-306 VTATDALT
+306 VTATDALN

-320 AAPTDASAIDLSQ
+320 AAPTDMSAIDLSQ
-333 VVPAGLHLEDLHID
+333 AVPAGLMLEDLHID
-347 WVGGKRGTTD
+347 WLGGRRS
-357 LGTPST
+357 LELSTPST

-369 REGGI
+369 RDGGNSP
-374 GADAIT
+374 DAIV

-389 AQEQHPDSNPGM
+389 TQGQSSDNNPGL
-401 GQSGLGPNARALGPA
+401 GQSHPGANGRASGTA
-416 SAQTAQAPAPQ
+416 SAQSAHAPAAQ
-427 SMTEHFEKLSAKLA
+427 NMTEHFEKLSAKLA

-530 DRQSA
+530 DRQSG
-535 GQGSGMA
+535 GQGSGTA
-542 SAHPADNPDNSAST
+542 SSHPSDSLDDSVPA
-556 VASTPRRDSL
+556 VANAPRRNSL

>member
-1 MTLQSLS
+1 M
-8 SLTPSPGASSVAKT
+8 
-22 QESALARPERSGQT
+22 RPERSNQA

-44 NQAMQSKEWAG
+44 SQAMQSKEWAG
-55 SHSPQRQALAD
+55 ASNLQRQGLAD
-66 MGPKALERTDAEAQG
+66 LGPKDL
-81 LNSRPSASTESQTQR
+81 
-96 DAIGKQP
+96 
-103 VRDQDRSDNASSGG
+103 DRSAPGPQHKPANNESSGPAQRGASDNKTSHDDTRAQTPNTGG
-117 THQELTQRALR
+117 TRQELTQRALR

-133 AAQSRADAT
+133 AAQARAEANT
-142 SGGRAGSSNVKTRK
+142 SGRAAHGEVKSRK
-156 TPDRHDDEAH
+156 AAARHDDEARAATAANTA
-166 SPSATNN
+166 PSSVLPN
-173 AAGLMPPVMRH
+173 AAHHPVQAAADSH
-184 PAPPTAG
+184 AQKPLNSANSAVSEATPGDEAVHLLVPAAPVSI
-191 PDTQDAARTTATPV
+191 PDTSNLAITEAVPAQA
-205 GTAGTLSPEMGDGVS
+205 
-220 TTPVTAAPDSSG
+220 
-232 NALEGLASASPG
+232 LAS
-244 TAGLTTVQLGPH
+244 AGLTTVQLSPYL
-256 MQIITPGQG
+256 QVITPGQG

-283 NQLQQLITP
+283 QVFKQLSTP
-292 AATGSVDASGLRAG
+292 AAPGSVDISGLRAG
-306 VTATDALT
+306 VTATDALN

-320 AAPTDASAIDLSQ
+320 AAPTDMSAIDLSQ
-333 VVPAGLHLEDLHID
+333 AVPAGLMLEDLHID
-347 WVGGKRGTTD
+347 WLGGRRS
-357 LGTPST
+357 LELSTPST

-369 REGGI
+369 RDGGNSP
-374 GADAIT
+374 DAVV

-389 AQEQHPDSNPGM
+389 TQGQSSDNNPGL
-401 GQSGLGPNARALGPA
+401 GQSHPGANGRTSGTA
-416 SAQTAQAPAPQ
+416 SAQSAHAPAAQ
-427 SMTEHFEKLSAKLA
+427 NMTEHFEKLSAKLA

-530 DRQSA
+530 DRQSG
-535 GQGSGMA
+535 GQGSGTA
-542 SAHPADNPDNSAST
+542 SSHPSDSLDDSVPA
-556 VASTPRRDSL
+556 VANAPRRNSL

>member
-1 MTLQSLS
+1 M
-8 SLTPSPGASSVAKT
+8 
-22 QESALARPERSGQT
+22 RPERSNQA

-44 NQAMQSKEWAG
+44 SQAMQSKEWAG
-55 SHSPQRQALAD
+55 ASNLQRQGLAD
-66 MGPKALERTDAEAQG
+66 LGPKDL
-81 LNSRPSASTESQTQR
+81 
-96 DAIGKQP
+96 
-103 VRDQDRSDNASSGG
+103 DRSAPGAQPKPASHESAGSAQRGASDNKTPRDDTRAETPTAGG
-117 THQELTQRALR
+117 TRQELTQRALR

-133 AAQSRADAT
+133 AAQARAEANT
-142 SGGRAGSSNVKTRK
+142 SGRAAHGEVKSRK
-156 TPDRHDDEAH
+156 AAARHDDEARA
-166 SPSATNN
+166 ATAANTATSVLPN
-173 AAGLMPPVMRH
+173 AAHHPVQAAADSH
-184 PAPPTAG
+184 AQESLNSANSAVSVATPGVEAGHLLVPAATVST
-191 PDTQDAARTTATPV
+191 PDTSTLATTEAVP
-205 GTAGTLSPEMGDGVS
+205 AQ
-220 TTPVTAAPDSSG
+220 A
-232 NALEGLASASPG
+232 LAS
-244 TAGLTTVQLGPH
+244 AGLTTVQLSPYL
-256 MQIITPGQG
+256 QVITPGQG

-283 NQLQQLITP
+283 QVFKQLSTP
-292 AATGSVDASGLRAG
+292 AAPGSVDISGLRAG
-306 VTATDALT
+306 VTATDALN

-320 AAPTDASAIDLSQ
+320 AAPTDMSAIDLSQ
-333 VVPAGLHLEDLHID
+333 AVPAGLMLEDLHID
-347 WVGGKRGTTD
+347 WLGGRRS
-357 LGTPST
+357 LELSTPST

-369 REGGI
+369 RDGGNSP
-374 GADAIT
+374 DAVV

-389 AQEQHPDSNPGM
+389 TQGQSSDNNPGL
-401 GQSGLGPNARALGPA
+401 GQSHPGANGRTSGTA
-416 SAQTAQAPAPQ
+416 SAQSAHAPAAQ
-427 SMTEHFEKLSAKLA
+427 NMTEHFEKLSAKLA

-530 DRQSA
+530 NRQSG
-535 GQGSGMA
+535 GQGSGTA
-542 SAHPADNPDNSAST
+542 SSHPSDSLDDSVPA
-556 VASTPRRDSL
+556 VANAPRRNSL

>member
-1 MTLQSLS
+1 M
-8 SLTPSPGASSVAKT
+8 
-22 QESALARPERSGQT
+22 RPERSNQA

-44 NQAMQSKEWAG
+44 SQAMQSKEWAG
-55 SHSPQRQALAD
+55 ASNLQRQGLAD
-66 MGPKALERTDAEAQG
+66 LGPKDL
-81 LNSRPSASTESQTQR
+81 
-96 DAIGKQP
+96 
-103 VRDQDRSDNASSGG
+103 DRSAPGPQHKPANNESSGPAQRGASDNKTSHDDTRAQTPNTGG
-117 THQELTQRALR
+117 TRQELTQRALR

-133 AAQSRADAT
+133 AAQARAEANT
-142 SGGRAGSSNVKTRK
+142 SGRAAHGEVKSRK
-156 TPDRHDDEAH
+156 AAARHDDEARAATAANTA
-166 SPSATNN
+166 PSSVLPN
-173 AAGLMPPVMRH
+173 AAHHPVQAAADSH
-184 PAPPTAG
+184 AQEPLNSANSAVSVATPGDEAVHLLVPAAPVSI
-191 PDTQDAARTTATPV
+191 PDTSNLAITEAVPAQA
-205 GTAGTLSPEMGDGVS
+205 
-220 TTPVTAAPDSSG
+220 
-232 NALEGLASASPG
+232 LAS
-244 TAGLTTVQLGPH
+244 AGLTTVQLSPYL
-256 MQIITPGQG
+256 QVITPGQG

-283 NQLQQLITP
+283 QVFKQLSTP
-292 AATGSVDASGLRAG
+292 AAPGSVDTSGLRAG
-306 VTATDALT
+306 VTATDALN

-320 AAPTDASAIDLSQ
+320 AAPTDMSAIDLSQ
-333 VVPAGLHLEDLHID
+333 AVPAGLMLEDLHID
-347 WVGGKRGTTD
+347 WLGGRRS
-357 LGTPST
+357 LELSTPST

-369 REGGI
+369 RDGGNSP
-374 GADAIT
+374 DAVV

-389 AQEQHPDSNPGM
+389 TQGQSSDNNPGL
-401 GQSGLGPNARALGPA
+401 GQSHPGANGRTSGTA
-416 SAQTAQAPAPQ
+416 SAQSAHAPAAQ
-427 SMTEHFEKLSAKLA
+427 NMTEHFEKLSAKLA

-530 DRQSA
+530 DRQSG
-535 GQGSGMA
+535 GQGSGTA
-542 SAHPADNPDNSAST
+542 SSHPSDSLDDSVPA
-556 VASTPRRDSL
+556 VANAPRRNSL

>member
-1 MTLQSLS
+1 M
-8 SLTPSPGASSVAKT
+8 
-22 QESALARPERSGQT
+22 RPERSNQA

-44 NQAMQSKEWAG
+44 SQAMQSKEWAG
-55 SHSPQRQALAD
+55 ASNLQRQGLAD
-66 MGPKALERTDAEAQG
+66 LGPKDL
-81 LNSRPSASTESQTQR
+81 
-96 DAIGKQP
+96 
-103 VRDQDRSDNASSGG
+103 DRSAPGPQHKPANNESSGPAQRGASDNKTSHDDTRAQTPNTGG
-117 THQELTQRALR
+117 TRQELTQRALR

-133 AAQSRADAT
+133 AAQARAEANT
-142 SGGRAGSSNVKTRK
+142 SGRAAHGEVKSRK
-156 TPDRHDDEAH
+156 AAARHDDEARA
-166 SPSATNN
+166 ATAANTATSVLPN
-173 AAGLMPPVMRH
+173 AAHHPVQAAADSH
-184 PAPPTAG
+184 AQESLNSANSAVSVATPGDEAGHLLVPAAPVSI
-191 PDTQDAARTTATPV
+191 PDTS
-205 GTAGTLSPEMGDGVS
+205 TLAITEAVP
-220 TTPVTAAPDSSG
+220 AQA
-232 NALEGLASASPG
+232 LAS
-244 TAGLTTVQLGPH
+244 AGLTTVQLSPH
-256 MQIITPGQG
+256 LQVITPGQG

-283 NQLQQLITP
+283 QVFKQLSTP
-292 AATGSVDASGLRAG
+292 AAPGSVDISGLRAG
-306 VTATDALT
+306 VTATDALN

-320 AAPTDASAIDLSQ
+320 AAPTDMSAIDLSQ
-333 VVPAGLHLEDLHID
+333 AVPAGLMLEDLHID
-347 WVGGKRGTTD
+347 WLGGRRS
-357 LGTPST
+357 LELSTPST

-369 REGGI
+369 RDGGNSP
-374 GADAIT
+374 DAVV

-389 AQEQHPDSNPGM
+389 TQGQSSDNNPGL
-401 GQSGLGPNARALGPA
+401 GQSHPGANGRTSGTA
-416 SAQTAQAPAPQ
+416 SAQSAHAPAAQ
-427 SMTEHFEKLSAKLA
+427 NMTEHFEKLSAKLA

-530 DRQSA
+530 DRQSG
-535 GQGSGMA
+535 GQGSGTA
-542 SAHPADNPDNSAST
+542 SSHPSDSLDDSVPA
-556 VASTPRRDSL
+556 VANAPRRNSL

>member
-1 MTLQSLS
+1 M
-8 SLTPSPGASSVAKT
+8 
-22 QESALARPERSGQT
+22 RPERSNQA

-44 NQAMQSKEWAG
+44 SQAMQSKEWAG
-55 SHSPQRQALAD
+55 ASNLQRQGLAD
-66 MGPKALERTDAEAQG
+66 LGPKDL
-81 LNSRPSASTESQTQR
+81 
-96 DAIGKQP
+96 
-103 VRDQDRSDNASSGG
+103 DRSAPGPQHKPANNESSGPAQRGASDNKTSHDDTRAQTPNTGG
-117 THQELTQRALR
+117 TRQELTQRALR

-133 AAQSRADAT
+133 AAQARAEANT
-142 SGGRAGSSNVKTRK
+142 SGRAAHGEVKSRK
-156 TPDRHDDEAH
+156 AAARHDDEARA
-166 SPSATNN
+166 ATAANTATSVLPN
-173 AAGLMPPVMRH
+173 AAHHPVQAAADSH
-184 PAPPTAG
+184 AQESLNSANSAVSVATPGVEAGHLLVPAATVST
-191 PDTQDAARTTATPV
+191 PDTSTLATTEAVP
-205 GTAGTLSPEMGDGVS
+205 AQ
-220 TTPVTAAPDSSG
+220 A
-232 NALEGLASASPG
+232 LAS
-244 TAGLTTVQLGPH
+244 AGLTTVQLSPYL
-256 MQIITPGQG
+256 QVITPGQG

-283 NQLQQLITP
+283 QVFKQLSTP
-292 AATGSVDASGLRAG
+292 AAPGSVDTSGLRAG
-306 VTATDALT
+306 VTATDALN

-320 AAPTDASAIDLSQ
+320 AAPTDMSAIDLSQ
-333 VVPAGLHLEDLHID
+333 AVPAGLMLEDLHID
-347 WVGGKRGTTD
+347 WLGGRRS
-357 LGTPST
+357 LELSTPST

-369 REGGI
+369 RDGGNSP
-374 GADAIT
+374 DAVV

-389 AQEQHPDSNPGM
+389 TQGQSSDNNPGL
-401 GQSGLGPNARALGPA
+401 GQSHPGANGRTSGTA
-416 SAQTAQAPAPQ
+416 SAQSAHAPAAQ
-427 SMTEHFEKLSAKLA
+427 NMTEHFEKLSAKLA

-530 DRQSA
+530 DRQSG
-535 GQGSGMA
+535 GQGSGTA
-542 SAHPADNPDNSAST
+542 SSHPSDSLDDSVPA
-556 VASTPRRDSL
+556 VANAPRRNSL

>member
-1 MTLQSLS
+1 M
-8 SLTPSPGASSVAKT
+8 
-22 QESALARPERSGQT
+22 RPERSNQA

-44 NQAMQSKEWAG
+44 SQAMQSKEWAG
-55 SHSPQRQALAD
+55 ASNLQRQGLAD
-66 MGPKALERTDAEAQG
+66 LGPKDL
-81 LNSRPSASTESQTQR
+81 
-96 DAIGKQP
+96 
-103 VRDQDRSDNASSGG
+103 DRSAPGPQHKPANNESSGPAQRGASDNKTSHDDTRAQTPNTGG
-117 THQELTQRALR
+117 TRQELTQRALR

-133 AAQSRADAT
+133 AAQARAEANT
-142 SGGRAGSSNVKTRK
+142 SGRAAHGEVKSRK
-156 TPDRHDDEAH
+156 AAARHDDEARA
-166 SPSATNN
+166 ATAANTATSVLPN
-173 AAGLMPPVMRH
+173 AAHHPVQAAADSH
-184 PAPPTAG
+184 AQESLNSANSAVSVATPGVEAGHLLVPAATVST
-191 PDTQDAARTTATPV
+191 PDTSTLATTEAVP
-205 GTAGTLSPEMGDGVS
+205 AQ
-220 TTPVTAAPDSSG
+220 A
-232 NALEGLASASPG
+232 LAS
-244 TAGLTTVQLGPH
+244 AGLTTVQLSPYL
-256 MQIITPGQG
+256 QVITPGQG

-283 NQLQQLITP
+283 QVFKQLSTP
-292 AATGSVDASGLRAG
+292 AAPGSVDISGLRAG
-306 VTATDALT
+306 VTATDALN

-320 AAPTDASAIDLSQ
+320 AAPTDMSAIDLSQ
-333 VVPAGLHLEDLHID
+333 AVPAGLMLEDLHID
-347 WVGGKRGTTD
+347 WLGGRRS
-357 LGTPST
+357 LELSTPST

-369 REGGI
+369 RDGGNSP
-374 GADAIT
+374 DAVV

-389 AQEQHPDSNPGM
+389 TQGQSSDNNPGL
-401 GQSGLGPNARALGPA
+401 GQSHPGANGRASGTA
-416 SAQTAQAPAPQ
+416 SAQSAHAPAAQ
-427 SMTEHFEKLSAKLA
+427 NMTEHFEKLSAKLA

-530 DRQSA
+530 DRQSG
-535 GQGSGMA
+535 GQGSGTA
-542 SAHPADNPDNSAST
+542 SSHPSDSLDDSVPA
-556 VASTPRRDSL
+556 VANAPRRNSL